1 MPAKRATG
9 IFRFGVFELDSEAG
23 ELRKSG
29 VRLRLQDQPF
39 QVLCMLV
46 QRPGQ
51 LVSREEF
58 RKELWPADTF
68 VDFDHSL
75 NTIVNKLREVLGD
88 SASNPR
94 FVETL
99 AKRGYR
105 FLPPVEF
112 PPGSRVT
119 NSESVVAPQV
129 EANEHVQPSRTPA
142 SSSWSLTNIRD
153 LPIVPSGYV
162 RMLFVLIQIMYLS
175 FYVAA
180 LARLSSAQGILERSF
195 GRSGIVIVLLIV
207 SASIGIPV
215 RLYLISYVS
224 FDVKDLSRK
233 FLRLFAG
240 LLILDE
246 LWALAPF
253 LLAEQIGIGFAL
265 AISAALTY
273 VPFAQRTLVLMRD
286 RSSPLS

>member
-1 MPAKRATG
+1 MAAERAAR
-9 IFRFGVFELDSEAG
+9 IFRFGVFELDSAAG

-29 VRLRLQDQPF
+29 VRVRLQDQPF
-39 QVLCMLV
+39 QMLIMLV

-58 RKELWPADTF
+58 RKRLWPEDTF

-94 FVETL
+94 FIETL

-105 FLPPVEF
+105 FLLPVEF
-112 PPGSRVT
+112 LPDQIAHAETETARRVESPGGLEQHGARGRGT
-119 NSESVVAPQV
+119 
-129 EANEHVQPSRTPA
+129 
-142 SSSWSLTNIRD
+142 WSLTGVRD
-153 LPIVPSGYV
+153 LPLVPSGYV

-175 FYVAA
+175 FYISA
-180 LARLSSAQGILERSF
+180 LARLPAVESIEETGL
-195 GRSGIVIVLLIV
+195 GRSTAVMVLLIV

-215 RLYLISYVS
+215 RLYLIAYVS
-224 FDVKDLSRK
+224 FDVRNLSRK
-233 FLRLFAG
+233 YLLLFPG
-240 LLILDE
+240 LLLLDE

-253 LLAEQIGIGFAL
+253 LLSKQIGVGFAL
-265 AISAALTY
+265 AITAALAY

-286 RSSPLS
+286 RSSALS

>member
-240 LLILDE
+240 LLMLDE